1 MRLSPHQ
8 SLLAGCLAAVLLVL
22 SGAALAAEHVVAQKN
37 KAFSMKKLTVKV
49 GDTVKFVNEDSFA
62 HNVFSLSAPKSFDL
76 GSFGNGGSKSVT
88 FDKPGKVEVECAV
101 HPDMRLDVE
110 VTAVTAGRRWR
121 ARRGAALRRAAR
133 VRRGGAGRRQSA
145 ARRAAAQ
152 GQRGRRH
159 LSRRPGVRQ
168 LLRDLSRHQCRR
180 QRARG
185 TAVQPQARPTCA

>member
-1 MRLSPHQ
+1 MPMTFSTLGVVTALSGLATGRTSYLPEIRTMRLSPTH

-110 VTAVTAGRRWR
+110 VT
-121 ARRGAALRRAAR
+121 
-133 VRRGGAGRRQSA
+133 
-145 ARRAAAQ
+145 
-152 GQRGRRH
+152 
-159 LSRRPGVRQ
+159 P
-168 LLRDLSRHQCRR
+168 
-180 QRARG
+180 
-185 TAVQPQARPTCA
+185 